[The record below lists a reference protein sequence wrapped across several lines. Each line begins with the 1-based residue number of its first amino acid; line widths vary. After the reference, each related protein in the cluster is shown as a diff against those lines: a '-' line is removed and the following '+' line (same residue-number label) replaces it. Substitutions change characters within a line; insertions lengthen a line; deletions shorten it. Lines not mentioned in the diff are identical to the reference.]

1 MSRFARFLD
10 ALYASR
16 MREAERVIRQHSHF
30 MVEAEDYHRRR
41 MTRIADQDAE
51 AETTETAR
59 PGLRFA
65 QGSAS

>member
-16 MREAERVIRQHSHF
+16 MREAERVIHKHSHF

-41 MTRIADQDAE
+41 TMRMADQDAE
-51 AETTETAR
+51 AQTTR

>member
-16 MREAERVIRQHSHF
+16 MREAERVIREHSHF

-41 MTRIADQDAE
+41 TMRMADQDAE
-51 AETTETAR
+51 AKTTETAR